1 MQMILNGWHVSA
13 VTFHSVP
20 ICEAH
25 PSKWVTLLMIISNF
39 LAHRK
44 HKKVR
49 IQVNTSHIIYT
60 VVTDAHNQAH
70 VHVCSR
76 ARKTICQSL
85 SQLTLSP
92 LSELF
97 GQVQ

>member
-1 MQMILNGWHVSA
+1 MRMILNGWHVSA

-25 PSKWVTLLMIISNF
+25 PSKWVTTLMIISNF
-39 LAHRK
+39 LAHHE
-44 HKKVR
+44 HKKVC
-49 IQVNTSHIIYT
+49 IKSIHPHIIYT
-60 VVTDAHNQAH
+60 AVTDAHNQEH

-85 SQLTLSP
+85 SQLTLTP